1 MKKSALAATAVIV
14 VIMSIFLLVGAGNRD
29 SSASQQG
36 STGRQRVTFKT
47 VVPTSAY
54 DPSNLKNVESIKY
67 FEDNF
72 NVSFDVEIG
81 PGDPANF
88 DQRIRLLAT
97 SGDLPDIIYQ
107 FNGIITELADE
118 GFLLPITDSIFNMV
132 PSLRDR
138 FPQSQLE
145 RIKYKGVNYT
155 FPAQMQSSYNAV
167 YARGDWLEK
176 LNITPPKTLTEF
188 EAMLRAFT
196 YNDPDGNGLN
206 DTYGWG
212 ERNLIGGNFTTIF
225 GAYGIIPQYWNE
237 YNGQVYYGFTHPKI
251 QEVLALLQRWYAEK
265 LIDPEWITT
274 NTDDWWG
281 KIAIGKLG
289 TFTAGISSYDGIMG
303 RIKPNNP
310 NGYVVTIPAP
320 AGPSGKGGI
329 HAFGDLSQGFAL
341 NKNIKNIDRLM
352 EVVQFLYDPDNVAKL
367 ALGTEGKDYA
377 LNPEGGYK
385 WLITDAER
393 KDRGLGWYPVML
405 QTSNYFGMT
414 PYVNL
419 NLIEK
424 LQTNFEKNA
433 FDIYKDSQIP
443 DAFNGFN
450 RPQRD
455 INLTDKYGD
464 INSILLQG
472 LFEVVCGKASVS
484 DYQKYVDDWYNKG
497 GWEVTQQANEDYQL
511 MLSQRK

>member
-1 MKKSALAATAVIV
+1 MKRRVLLIAAI
-14 VIMSIFLLVGAGNRD
+14 IMVIFLLIGAGSRD
-29 SSASQQG
+29 TSSQQG
-36 STGRQRVTFKT
+36 SAGRQRVTYKT
-47 VVPTSAY
+47 VVSATAY
-54 DPSNLKNVESIKY
+54 DPVNLRNVESIKY
-67 FEDNF
+67 FEDLL

-88 DQRIRLLAT
+88 DQRMRLLAT

-107 FNGIITELADE
+107 FNGIMTELADE
-118 GFLLPITDSIFNMV
+118 GFLLPITDQIFNMI
-132 PSLRDR
+132 PSLRSR
-138 FPQSQLE
+138 FPQSELD

-176 LNITPPKTLTEF
+176 LKIAPPKTMAEF

-196 YNDPDGNGLN
+196 YGDPDGNGLN

-212 ERNLIGGNFTTIF
+212 ERNLIGANFTTIF
-225 GAYGIIPQYWNE
+225 GAYGIIPQYWNAYE
-237 YNGQVYYGFTHPKI
+237 GQVYYGFTHPRF
-251 QEVLALLQRWYAEK
+251 QEVLTLLQRWYAER

-289 TFTAGISSYDGIMG
+289 TFTAGISSYEGIMG
-303 RIKPNNP
+303 RIRPNNP

-329 HAFGDLSQGFAL
+329 HAFSSLSGGFAL

-352 EVVQFLYDPDNVAKL
+352 EVVEHLYNPANVTRL
-367 ALGTEGKDYA
+367 ALGVEGKDYEF
-377 LNPEGGYK
+377 NPDGGYK
-385 WLITDAER
+385 WLITDAQR
-393 KDRGLGWYPVML
+393 KERGLGWYPVML
-405 QTSNYFGMT
+405 QTSNYWGMT

-424 LQTNFEKNA
+424 LQTNFDRNA
-433 FDIYKDSQIP
+433 FAIYKDSQIP
-443 DAFNGFN
+443 DAFDGFT
-450 RPQRD
+450 RPQREV
-455 INLTDKYGD
+455 NLTEKYGD
-464 INSILLQG
+464 INTILLQG
-472 LFEVVCGKASVS
+472 LFEVVCGKASVA
-484 DYQKYVDDWYNKG
+484 DYQKYVDTWYTSG
-497 GWEVTQQANEDYQL
+497 GREVTAQANEDYQL
-511 MLSQRK
+511 MLRQRR